1 MKAFMRQYKYQIN
14 LCQEHM
20 LVAERLLAEEHQMPL
35 FTMMATNAIE
45 KGIDVVAGGAM
56 LNSGPHYMLTGVA
69 DMGDSLEV
77 VKKLVYDDK
86 VISMDEL
93 LKAVEADFEGYE
105 EIRQMCL
112 NVPNMEIISMRLICL
127 HRKLCRI
134 VQNIVQH

>member
-1 MKAFMRQYKYQIN
+1 
-14 LCQEHM
+14 
-20 LVAERLLAEEHQMPL
+20 
-35 FTMMATNAIE
+35 MMATNAIE

-105 EIRQMCL
+105 EIRQMYQ
-112 NVPNMEIISMRLICL
+112 NMEIISMRLICL